1 MFNKLKEQYIQENH
15 WVDEASCIPPVQYY
29 ALSDYEKAQYRYDAQ
44 EGQYYKSFINPTDE
58 EALKLMKAQSA
69 MDISEIKNTLKTI
82 KGVAIFFLVLTI
94 INLIMSVI
102 SIIGISSI
110 F

>member
-1 MFNKLKEQYIQENH
+1 MFNKLKENYIRENC
-15 WVDEASCIPPVQYY
+15 WLEESSSISQDQYY
-29 ALSDYEKAQYRYDAQ
+29 ALSESDKAQYHYYAPTERF
-44 EGQYYKSFINPTDE
+44 YKSFIKPTDE
-58 EALKLMKAQSA
+58 DALKLMKAQSA

-102 SIIGISSI
+102 SIVGISSI